1 MKGYDTHR
9 VERALIAQLVL
20 AGTDPA
26 EAAEIVWREKQRE
39 DRLRR
44 LENKVARWVWAD
56 ALVPARMAA
65 ILAKEGIRP
74 QARNAWF
81 DVGSAGAPRSA

>member
-26 EAAEIVWREKQRE
+26 EAADSLLELG
-39 DRLRR
+39 RLAETAG
-44 LENKVARWVWAD
+44 LEV
-56 ALVPARMAA
+56 
-65 ILAKEGIRP
+65 
-74 QARNAWF
+74 
-81 DVGSAGAPRSA
+81 VG